1 MNYQKKYLK
10 YKSKY
15 LALKQNG
22 GAIDIVYIDLDHV
35 QKKLKEKH
43 NNYGQ
48 RNCGIIF
55 LDNYVIK
62 CLDVVTPIEE
72 TNEIIF
78 FKDDDIYE
86 KNELEIAGEINNE
99 LDGIIPKC
107 YKWEDNKLIK
117 YIKINEEENKYAKCI
132 ILEKLDTDLT
142 SYIFKTSYEKCFN
155 NSSDVP
161 LTKIFLISKN
171 LSFGTAPT

>member
-22 GAIDIVYIDLDHV
+22 GAIDIVYINLDHV

-62 CLDVVTPIEE
+62 CLDIVTPISEADG
-72 TNEIIF
+72 NIF
-78 FKDDDIYE
+78 FKDDNDNE
-86 KNELEIAGEINNE
+86 KYELEIAEQINNE

-117 YIKINEEENKYAKCI
+117 YIKINE
-132 ILEKLDTDLT
+132 
-142 SYIFKTSYEKCFN
+142 
-155 NSSDVP
+155 
-161 LTKIFLISKN
+161 
-171 LSFGTAPT
+171 